1 MKNVLRCLAAGL
13 VLALTAGGAY
23 AFAFSVAR
31 EDPAFTKPRL
41 YRTAELLGYRLHP
54 DAVAVGD
61 LNTDGKR
68 DLVTAGTNVDGEVS
82 GVVVFLNRG
91 DGSFQTA
98 RAYRTAWDPSAVAV
112 GDVNGDGKP
121 DLASANADD
130 VSVLINRGDGRFL
143 KSVQYAA
150 RQPRDIAIGDLNGDS
165 APDLVTAN
173 SKLYVNSI
181 SVYVNRGDGSFENR
195 VDYRTG
201 RVPVS
206 VAIADLNADGKPDVA
221 TASLTNTL
229 SVLINR
235 GDGTFLPRV
244 EYRTALHPRSLA
256 IGDMNGDRRPDL
268 VTASTGGPAA
278 PGRDR
283 VSVLL
288 NKGDGTFQ
296 PRRDYRAKGQSTFGP
311 VAIGDLTGDG
321 KQDVAVG
328 QDLGD
333 GDEPRRITVLVG
345 RGDGTFTRRLDYP
358 TGPSIADAWAPRG
371 IAVGYLDGD
380 GRLDLVAAKWSGVS
394 VLLNRTRR

>member
-1 MKNVLRCLAAGL
+1 MEQGFRCLAAGL
-13 VLALTAGGAY
+13 VLALTAGSAY
-23 AFAFSVAR
+23 SFADSVAR
-31 EDPAFTKPRL
+31 GNPAFTKPRL

-68 DLVTAGTNVDGEVS
+68 DLVAAGTNVDGEVS
-82 GVVVFLNRG
+82 GVTVFLNRG
-91 DGSFQTA
+91 GGRFQA
-98 RAYRTAWDPSAVAV
+98 GRAYRSGWDPSALAV

-121 DLASANADD
+121 DLATANGDHI
-130 VSVLINRGDGRFL
+130 SVLINRGDGRFL
-143 KSVQYAA
+143 KSVEYAA
-150 RQPRDIAIGDLNGDS
+150 RQPRDIAIGDLNGDG

-181 SVYVNRGDGSFENR
+181 SVYMNRGDGSFENR
-195 VDYRTG
+195 ADYRTG

-221 TASLTNTL
+221 TAGLANNV

-244 EYRTALHPRSLA
+244 EYGAALHPRSLA

-268 VTASTGGPAA
+268 VTASTGGFGPR
-278 PGRDR
+278 PDS
-283 VSVLL
+283 VSVFL
-288 NKGDGTFQ
+288 NGGDGTFR
-296 PRRDYRAKGQSTFGP
+296 PRRDYRAKGRNTFGP

-321 KQDVAVG
+321 KPDVAVG

-333 GDEPRRITVLVG
+333 GNEPRMIAVLVG

-358 TGPSIADAWAPRG
+358 TGPSIVDAWAPRG
-371 IAVGYLDGD
+371 IAVGHLDAD
-380 GRLDLVAAKWSGVS
+380 GKLDLAAAKWSGVS
-394 VLLNRTRR
+394 VLLNRTPR